1 MKNIIVRLFI
11 ASCIILM
18 AGQMQAQTRRPASRS
33 KVSTAT
39 RKPVSSTPRI
49 VGKHMLSLQWLSW
62 KKFGSCT
69 ISPADAEG
77 KHEIH
82 GKQMGGDEPGNVN
95 DYLYIDGVITYS
107 DPYHLKF
114 NGTIRTKV
122 YHINRGEEVVR
133 EGEYD
138 FVRTE
143 SRKYWRMQQMDNP
156 ADHCTDYVDIY
167 FQ

>member
-1 MKNIIVRLFI
+1 MKNIIKTFVFVCI
-11 ASCIILM
+11 ALM
-18 AGQMQAQTRRPASRS
+18 AGHVQAQTRKPASRS
-33 KVSTAT
+33 RVSTAV

-69 ISPADAEG
+69 ISAANSNGEY
-77 KHEIH
+77 EIH
-82 GKQMGGDEPGNVN
+82 GKQLGGDEPGNVN

-114 NGTIRTKV
+114 KGSIRTKV
-122 YHINRGEEVVR
+122 YHINNGEEVVR
-133 EGEYD
+133 DGEYD
-138 FVRTE
+138 FARTE
-143 SRKYWRMQQMDNP
+143 NRKYWRMQQMENP